1 MSRALL
7 LSIRFHDGRYHG
19 AGDWP
24 PTPAR
29 LFQALV
35 TGAARG
41 TKLANKDKEAL
52 EWLETLEAPV
62 IASPVI
68 RRGQV
73 FKNYVPS
80 NDLDNFGGDPNKIIK
95 RGKKKG
101 PAINFIRGPKL
112 VRPRIFDAETPLLFI
127 WTFNG
132 DENDEDNAR
141 TICRI
146 AERLYQLGRGV
157 DMAWAWAEFLDAGEV
172 ETRLARHG
180 GVVHRPSEGETGKAL
195 LCPKKGS
202 LASLKERYDANRT
215 RFTYIKEGK
224 RDQQLFSQ
232 PPQPRFA
239 KVAYDTPTQHFLF
252 ELRAATHDASFVPW
266 PSTRAAELVVALRDK
281 AAGRLK
287 EALPGEAGKI
297 DRVLIGREATEEDKA
312 ARVRILPLPSIG
324 YSHADRAIRR
334 VLVEVPPNC
343 PLRADDMAWAF
354 SGLEEI
360 DPTTGE
366 ILWSLVRTAERG
378 MLDHYGVGDE
388 QGCERDDERKEERGM
403 LDHYGV
409 GTSKQHG
416 FRVWRTITPVVLPVM
431 RMGRGASGAK
441 RVAGEAK
448 AARDV
453 MQALRH
459 AGVAV
464 PVESIR
470 VQREPFDRN
479 GARAEEFAMPAR
491 FAARGLHHVEIAFA
505 QAVRGPLVIGNGR
518 YLGLGLMAPQKDVLH
533 DALVFSI
540 APETSIATADAA
552 SLLHAV
558 RRALMAL
565 SRDDNGHVPR
575 LFSGHEREGPP
586 ARSGGHDH
594 VFLAADDADG
604 DGRIDRLIV
613 AAPWACDRTTKGRRE
628 DRTCFDSVATT
639 LAHVRAGRLGVLTLG
654 PACALAPGDP
664 LVGPARIWESRTPY
678 SPTRH
683 AGRSKDPDAAVVSDV
698 IAECEHRGLPKPE
711 VELLELNVGPNGGG
725 LTARVRLRFTVSV
738 AGPIMLG
745 RDSHRGG
752 GLFATSDS
760 LYQAPPVGASES
772 GDAAARHDE
781 VLYR

>member
-24 PTPAR
+24 PAPAR

-35 TGAARG
+35 AGAARG
-41 TKLANKDKEAL
+41 TKLADEDRAAL

-101 PAINFIRGPKL
+101 PAINFIRDPKP

-132 DENDEDNAR
+132 SGNAEDNAR
-141 TICRI
+141 TICQI

-157 DMAWAWAEFLDAGEV
+157 DMAWARAELLDAGKV
-172 ETRLARHG
+172 EARLARHG
-180 GVVHRPSEGETGKAL
+180 GVVHRPSEGGAGKAL
-195 LCPKKGS
+195 LCPGEGS

-224 RDQQLFSQ
+224 KVQQLFSQ
-232 PPQPRFA
+232 PPKPRFD
-239 KVAYDTPTQHFLF
+239 KVAYDTPPQHFLF
-252 ELRAATHDASFVPW
+252 EMRAATHDESFVPW
-266 PSTRAAELVVALRDK
+266 PSTKAAELVVALRNK
-281 AAGRLK
+281 VACRLK
-287 EALPGEAGKI
+287 EALPEEAGKI
-297 DRVLIGREATEEDKA
+297 DRVLIGREATEADKA
-312 ARVRILPLPSIG
+312 ARVRIVPLPSIG

-354 SGLEEI
+354 SGL
-360 DPTTGE
+360 DPATGE
-366 ILWSLVRTAERG
+366 ILWTLVRTEERG
-378 MLDHYGVGDE
+378 MLDHYGVGDS
-388 QGCERDDERKEERGM
+388 
-403 LDHYGV
+403 L
-409 GTSKQHG
+409 QHDC
-416 FRVWRTITPVVLPVM
+416 RVWRTITPMALPVM
-431 RMGRGASGAK
+431 RTGRGTAGAK

-448 AARDV
+448 AARAV
-453 MQALRH
+453 IQALRH
-459 AGVAV
+459 AGVAAQ
-464 PVESIR
+464 VESIR

-491 FAARGLHHVEIAFA
+491 FVARGLHHVEIAFA

-575 LFSGHEREGPP
+575 LFSGHEREGAP
-586 ARSGGHDH
+586 ARSGGHGH

-654 PACALAPGDP
+654 PACALAAGDP

-683 AGRSKDPDAAVVSDV
+683 AGRGKDPDAAVVSDV